1 MCTAQ
6 RAKVP
11 PQRSLGYNSQVTRVA
26 RPNVAQTEL
35 REPDREDW
43 KKPFRA
49 DAVPRVQ
56 HRRPPGLPSF
66 RPSRLPGPPMF
77 ASLGPDLS
85 TFSESHNAAVGGLL
99 EALCDKVYQQVSSQV
114 AVLVAASVAGLTSDL
129 RAMEQ
134 KQMTSDQKLHTIE
147 ETLQNF
153 LHNMQ
158 GFADDPPPPAPVK
171 ETIIV
176 KETIVVE
183 QVVVGPSEEEK
194 AAEKAAETAAKLAE
208 AEARVKE
215 AQLKAEEDAR
225 LAAEAAEAARL
236 RDESDAASKAELE
249 RLAAEAAASAARAEE
264 MLLQA
269 GKDRAEAERLEAER
283 READR
288 LAAEA
293 AASAAAAAEAA
304 ASAAAAAAVA
314 NAELRVENTPEASAR
329 ARKYWKW
336 AFSRIKAKNLVRRMV
351 FSMSTSR
358 APKGQSIMER
368 MKSLEGLC
376 NDHKNQFKAQ
386 EESAEVRDRRR
397 R

>member
-1 MCTAQ
+1 
-6 RAKVP
+6 
-11 PQRSLGYNSQVTRVA
+11 
-26 RPNVAQTEL
+26 
-35 REPDREDW
+35 
-43 KKPFRA
+43 
-49 DAVPRVQ
+49 
-56 HRRPPGLPSF
+56 
-66 RPSRLPGPPMF
+66 MF
-77 ASLGPDLS
+77 ASLGPDLT

-194 AAEKAAETAAKLAE
+194 AAETAAKLAE

-293 AASAAAAAEAA
+293 AASAAAAA
-304 ASAAAAAAVA
+304 AVA

-386 EESAEVRDRRR
+386 EESAEVRGRRR